1 MWVEAGRSDL
11 MAFLESEC
19 KDVGA
24 TIVYATH
31 IFDGLEAWPTHL
43 MYLADGKL
51 QVNALPASQPGIT
64 AAWCLLVCWQP
75 EPSVHHHHLTPCSTS
90 GLYTW
95 AESSAA
101 DRKCLIS
108 QWIRHHKEN
117 INWVCR
123 GGFHCSSLLLEIM

>member
-1 MWVEAGRSDL
+1 

-51 QVNALPASQPGIT
+51 QVGTQLASQPGLP

-75 EPSVHHHHLTPCSTS
+75 GHCVVHHLTPRMTN
-90 GLYTW
+90 GLCTE
-95 AESSAA
+95 AERTAGTANLQQPNGIDILKWPSIEPA
-101 DRKCLIS
+101 
-108 QWIRHHKEN
+108 
-117 INWVCR
+117 
-123 GGFHCSSLLLEIM
+123 